1 LAQKFRKLLNPH
13 SLALENEEPERTLYL
28 AVSSDVEQES
38 FVIPFVQA
46 VLKTNQIKYLVYDIE
61 KESITKWKS

>member
-1 LAQKFRKLLNPH
+1 MTFRFNVWLLFLIPH
-13 SLALENEEPERTLYL
+13 SSLYL

-46 VLKTNQIKYLVYDIE
+46 ALKTNQIKYLVYDIE
-61 KESITKWKS
+61 KEIITKWKN